1 MKLLQQTLV
10 TRYAKYRALKNLL
23 DKWLEEKQAE
33 ILADMRHGARCP
45 ELGPYLLELGKA
57 EDRVNWGREFFKYLR
72 QKGLSKVAAGMIMKV
87 IAGQKRPKKPRLY
100 CKRNANY
107 KRKFPIRLPR

>member
-1 MKLLQQTLV
+1 MKLLDQLLV

-23 DKWLEEKQAE
+23 DKWLDEKYLE
-33 ILADMRHGARCP
+33 ILAAMRAGARCP

-57 EDRVNWGREFFKYLR
+57 EDRPNWKEEFFDYL
-72 QKGLSKVAAGMIMKV
+72 VAQGGKQNALKTITT
-87 IAGQKRPKKPRLY
+87 IAERKRPKSPRLY
-100 CKRNANY
+100 CKRNASY

>member
-1 MKLLQQTLV
+1 VKPLSQQLV

-33 ILADMRHGARCP
+33 ILAALRAGARCP

-57 EDRVNWGREFFKYLR
+57 EDRPNWKEEFFDFLVDAVGKTNAL
-72 QKGLSKVAAGMIMKV
+72 KT
-87 IAGQKRPKKPRLY
+87 IAEIGERKRPKSPRLY